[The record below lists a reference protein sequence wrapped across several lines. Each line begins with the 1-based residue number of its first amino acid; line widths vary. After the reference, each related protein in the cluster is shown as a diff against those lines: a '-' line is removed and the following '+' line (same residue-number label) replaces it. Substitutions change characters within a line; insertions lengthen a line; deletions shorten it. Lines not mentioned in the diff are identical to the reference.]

1 MKLSRAQILALK
13 RQHLQML
20 ISLQRGHLG
29 VQVAQ
34 AFGPA
39 VNALDKA
46 QVAGRWLRQH
56 PTLLVVGAVA
66 LLVWRP
72 RQLLQL
78 AGKGLWLLQM
88 VQKVQPLLGRQD
100 GFNADR
106 RL

>member
-1 MKLSRAQILALK
+1 MKLSRTQILALK
-13 RQHLQML
+13 RQHLQL
-20 ISLQRGHLG
+20 LSSLQRGHLG

-39 VNALDKA
+39 VKVLDKA
-46 QVAGRWLRQH
+46 QAAGRWLWQH
-56 PTLLVVGAVA
+56 PKLLVVGAVA

-78 AGKGLWLLQM
+78 AGKGFWLL
-88 VQKVQPLLGRQD
+88 QKVQPLLSRQD